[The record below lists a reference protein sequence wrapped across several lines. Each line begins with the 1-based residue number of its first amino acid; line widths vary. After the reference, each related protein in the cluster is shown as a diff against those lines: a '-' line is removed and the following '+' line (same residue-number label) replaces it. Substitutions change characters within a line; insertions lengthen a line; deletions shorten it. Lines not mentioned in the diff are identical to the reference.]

1 MKKLSRFTFC
11 FICIPLFFV
20 SCASKPENSQDT
32 KAELEAPLLDTES
45 DAEAGD
51 DAEGEYEGDK
61 ADLGDTIDGD
71 TSEEDSEQEADED
84 TELEAGE
91 NDEDST
97 LDEDSAPEEEGL
109 KEGELAGA
117 DFSDKEESDKELLD
131 NEEETEGALE
141 NSQASENELEDL
153 EEPEVITIEY
163 QEPEKIEEEAEEIK
177 TEELDLDYID
187 VIDDD
192 EDDEIRTSS
201 QDIEIEVAVTP
212 SEENENQDQAEIQ
225 SESEEIQNTIEVSRK
240 VSMKIQEYVDITYP
254 GNGWVYMGLTDGSK
268 DMSYFGRKLGTKDTK
283 FTLQAKAA
291 GTKYVHFYRID
302 PLTNEYIDD
311 YIEIEVSDEKGS
323 NKTHIQAPEYKTPLP
338 KKVKELYK
346 SEKTA
351 KEINTPSPEAA
362 SNASPVPVSTPA
374 PASSESKKSE
384 IQNTSNAPSPSAAP
398 EDSKTS
404 EESAIESQENLEPTE
419 KSEKDIK
426 SLLKEAEVLY
436 NNKEYSSADKKIKL
450 FLEYA
455 VTDRDAGLFLQGQIL
470 EAKSEI
476 QDIKSAIEAYKTLT
490 KNYPASPYWE
500 KASKQIIYLNRFYLE
515 IR

>member
-1 MKKLSRFTFC
+1 
-11 FICIPLFFV
+11 
-20 SCASKPENSQDT
+20 
-32 KAELEAPLLDTES
+32 
-45 DAEAGD
+45 
-51 DAEGEYEGDK
+51 
-61 ADLGDTIDGD
+61 
-71 TSEEDSEQEADED
+71 
-84 TELEAGE
+84 
-91 NDEDST
+91 
-97 LDEDSAPEEEGL
+97 
-109 KEGELAGA
+109 
-117 DFSDKEESDKELLD
+117 
-131 NEEETEGALE
+131 
-141 NSQASENELEDL
+141 
-153 EEPEVITIEY
+153 
-163 QEPEKIEEEAEEIK
+163 
-177 TEELDLDYID
+177 
-187 VIDDD
+187 
-192 EDDEIRTSS
+192 
-201 QDIEIEVAVTP
+201 
-212 SEENENQDQAEIQ
+212 
-225 SESEEIQNTIEVSRK
+225 
-240 VSMKIQEYVDITYP
+240 
-254 GNGWVYMGLTDGSK
+254 MGLTDGSK

-338 KKVKELYK
+338 KKAKELYK

-351 KEINTPSPEAA
+351 EEINTSSPDAA
-362 SNASPVPVSTPA
+362 SNASPASVSTPA
-374 PASSESKKSE
+374 PASSESEKSE
-384 IQNTSNAPSPSAAP
+384 IQNTSNAPSPSASP

-404 EESAIESQENLEPTE
+404 EESAIESPENSEPTE

>member
-45 DAEAGD
+45 DAEGD
-51 DAEGEYEGDK
+51 DNAEGEYEGDE

-71 TSEEDSEQEADED
+71 TSEEDSEQEADGD

-91 NDEDST
+91 NDGDTALE
-97 LDEDSAPEEEGL
+97 
-109 KEGELAGA
+109 EGELAGE
-117 DFSDKEESDKELLD
+117 DLSGKEESDNKLLD
-131 NEEETEGALE
+131 NEGETEGALE

-201 QDIEIEVAVTP
+201 QDIEIEVEVTP

-225 SESEEIQNTIEVSRK
+225 SESEEVQNIIEVSRK

-338 KKVKELYK
+338 KKAKELYK
-346 SEKTA
+346 SEKKA
-351 KEINTPSPEAA
+351 EEINTSSPDAA
-362 SNASPVPVSTPA
+362 SNASPAPVSTPA
-374 PASSESKKSE
+374 PASSESEKSE

-398 EDSKTS
+398 EDSKNS
-404 EESAIESQENLEPTE
+404 EESAIESPENSEPTE